1 MRECKSESDSV
12 SVYTFMPENLQLE
25 QLSYAF
31 LELGN

>member
-12 SVYTFMPENLQLE
+12 SVYTFMSENLQLE